1 MAILGKESTRGHGK
15 LCAIILNGFVCVFL
29 AIFLREAI
37 QEDIEG
43 HILAPDDDFMYKTKR
58 RK

>member
-1 MAILGKESTRGHGK
+1 MVNVVLLYVMDLLG
-15 LCAIILNGFVCVFL
+15 IL

-43 HILAPDDDFMYKTKR
+43 HILAPDDDFTYKTKR